1 MDKGLFNTI
10 LQCSESSGRIPKY
23 TAGTSGRI
31 FVIWPQQIDNI
42 MLIGIKLQLY
52 ICHQTDFFGISVTFR
67 KLKSG
72 GKYTTATLC
81 Q

>member
-31 FVIWPQQIDNI
+31 FVIRPQLKDNI
-42 MLIGIKLQLY
+42 MFIVNKWRPY
-52 ICHQTDFFGISVTFR
+52 ICHQPEGFGR
-67 KLKSG
+67 
-72 GKYTTATLC
+72 
-81 Q
+81 

>member
-31 FVIWPQQIDNI
+31 FEIRPQQKDNI
-42 MLIGIKLQLY
+42 MFIVIK
-52 ICHQTDFFGISVTFR
+52 
-67 KLKSG
+67 
-72 GKYTTATLC
+72 
-81 Q
+81 